1 MRSKNL
7 MLVCM
12 MVMGIPLAS
21 GQGVAGVSSQM
32 LQLQSTFKIVTKQ
45 VQTVSESRATA
56 RLHANQSSAQAAQ
69 ELYHIAHVKNTVDTY
84 GASSQLVDP
93 CYQVGM
99 ANLTSNTKGLTDASA
114 QRAQALVYAT
124 SDGGMVNS
132 GGVPGFFGSTRPA
145 AGVTY
150 AATVSARAR
159 RHQSRYCTVSEADA
173 GYCTLLA
180 NGMQGGDS
188 DFSVHLAPGKT
199 FGWDQT
205 EAATDFVKTVTPLRP
220 LPVSTGCSDA
230 ACKAALAER
239 RQQEAYMSMARYS
252 MLRFVE
258 SRSTQLVG
266 EAKKA
271 VK

>member
-1 MRSKNL
+1 MNYFAKALLSIAL
-7 MLVCM
+7 FGPCVAMAQSL
-12 MVMGIPLAS
+12 
-21 GQGVAGVSSQM
+21 AGVSSEM
-32 LQLQSTFKIVTKQ
+32 LRLQSAYRVLTKQ
-45 VQTVSESRATA
+45 VQTVGESRGTA

-69 ELYHIAHVKNTVDTY
+69 ELYHIAHVKNAVETY
-84 GASSQLVDP
+84 GISSQLVDP

-99 ANLTSNTKGLTDASA
+99 AGMATGTKGLTDASA

-124 SDGGMVNS
+124 SDSGYANA
-132 GGVPGFFGSTRPA
+132 GGVQGYFGATRPSA
-145 AGVTY
+145 EVTY
-150 AATVSARAR
+150 GASVATRAK

-199 FGWDQT
+199 FGWDQV
-205 EAATDFVKTVTPLRP
+205 EAATDFVKTVAPVRP
-220 LPVSTGCSDA
+220 LPASSGCTDA
-230 ACKAALAER
+230 TCKAALAQR
-239 RQQEAYMSMARYS
+239 RQQEAYMSMSRFS

-266 EAKKA
+266 DAKK
-271 VK
+271 VGK